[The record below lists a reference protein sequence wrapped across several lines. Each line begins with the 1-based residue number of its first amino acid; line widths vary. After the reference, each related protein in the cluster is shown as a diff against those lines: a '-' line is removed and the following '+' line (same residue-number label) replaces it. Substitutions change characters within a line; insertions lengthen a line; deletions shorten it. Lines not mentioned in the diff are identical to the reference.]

1 MCNELLKK
9 AFRFHFCDIC
19 GSFYTLRRDSRSLE
33 FLFCV

>member
-1 MCNELLKK
+1 MCNELLKN

-19 GSFYTLRRDSRSLE
+19 RSFYTLRRDSRSLE